1 MASDDKSGRK
11 KAEVDSQKALE
22 EFVRRHF
29 DTPDT
34 PQSVKD
40 DVHAL
45 MGSHV
50 TKGVRLQT
58 QGLLREAIA
67 ESAKEHERPIKS
79 SIDAE
84 IVQTSYWHVGR
95 VYRQLG
101 ELGKAIAAL
110 LKAAELLQQ
119 HHAGSSPYEDLA
131 EIFIEQGELDKAIE
145 MCQESLRLSPR
156 TKYAQQLLDKAIELK
171 RRKE

>member
-11 KAEVDSQKALE
+11 RAEVDPQKALE
-22 EFVRRHF
+22 DFVHRHF

-45 MGSHV
+45 LGSHL

-58 QGLLREAIA
+58 QGLLHEAIA
-67 ESAKEHERPIKS
+67 EFAKEHARPIKS

-101 ELGKAIAAL
+101 ELDKAIAAL

-119 HHAGSSPYEDLA
+119 HGVGSSPYEDLA

-145 MCQESLRLSPR
+145 MCQEDLRIWPHAPYPR
-156 TKYAQQLLDKAIELK
+156 QLLEKAIELK